1 MRDILINAFTSEGFS
16 LTEQQLQQFV
26 TYYNALIVWNQKMNL
41 TAIEEPV
48 EVAYKHFVDSV
59 CLLRV
64 VADLKQKSMIDIGTG
79 AGFPGVPLKIMEPA
93 LDLTLFDS
101 LNKRII
107 FLQELCRTL
116 QLKNIKAV
124 HGRAEEFG
132 IKPEYRQQYDMATAR
147 AVARMP
153 VLLEIC
159 LPFVKKGGIF
169 IALKGP
175 ELENE
180 IKESSNALKELG
192 GNLIDVQKFTLADG
206 AYTRNLAVIEKI
218 KDTPK
223 KYPRKAGTPQKSHY
237 KECYDV

>member
-1 MRDILINAFTSEGFS
+1 MKTILTNAFTSEGFR
-16 LTEQQLQQFV
+16 LTEQQLQQFE
-26 TYYNALIVWNQKMNL
+26 TYYHTLIEWNQKMNL
-41 TAIEEPV
+41 TAIEEPT
-48 EVAYKHFVDSV
+48 EVAYKHFVDSA

-64 VADLKQKSMIDIGTG
+64 VPDLQQKSMIDIGTG

-93 LDLTLFDS
+93 LNLTLFDS
-101 LNKRII
+101 LNKRIT
-107 FLQELCRTL
+107 FLQELCKQLGL
-116 QLKNIKAV
+116 QGVQAV

-132 IKPEYRQQYDMATAR
+132 IKPEYRAQYDLATAR

-180 IKESSNALKELG
+180 IAESSNALKELG
-192 GNLIDVQKFTLADG
+192 GKVIDVQQFTLADG
-206 AYTRNLAVIEKI
+206 AYTRNLAVIEKV

-223 KYPRKAGTPQKSHY
+223 KYPRKAGTPK
-237 KECYDV
+237 KKPL

>member
-1 MRDILINAFTSEGFS
+1 MKDILNQAFTSEGFN
-16 LTEQQLQQFV
+16 LTEQQNKQFV
-26 TYYNALIVWNQKMNL
+26 TYFDMLIDWNQKINL
-41 TAIEEPV
+41 TAIEEPT
-48 EVAYKHFVDSV
+48 EVAYKHFVDSA
-59 CLLRV
+59 CLMRV
-64 VADLKQKSMIDIGTG
+64 VPDLKHKTMIDIGTG
-79 AGFPGVPLKIMEPA
+79 AGFPGVPLNIMEPE
-93 LDLTLFDS
+93 LYVTLFDS
-101 LNKRII
+101 LNKRIL
-107 FLQELCRTL
+107 FLQELCKAL
-116 QLKNIKAV
+116 ELKNIRAV

-132 IKPEYRQQYDMATAR
+132 IKPDYRQQFDIATAR

-180 IKESSNALKELG
+180 IIESSNALKELG
-192 GNLIDVQKFTLADG
+192 GKVVDVQQFTLADG

-223 KYPRKAGTPQKSHY
+223 KYPRKAGTPQK
-237 KECYDV
+237 KPL

>member
-1 MRDILINAFTSEGFS
+1 MKQILTDAFRGEGFS
-16 LTEQQLQQFV
+16 LSETQLNQFV
-26 TYYNALIVWNQKMNL
+26 TYFDTLIEWNQKINL

-48 EVAYKHFVDSV
+48 EVAYKHFVDSA
-59 CLLRV
+59 CLMRV
-64 VADLKQKSMIDIGTG
+64 MPDLKQKSMIDIGTG
-79 AGFPGVPLKIMEPA
+79 AGFPGVPLKIMEPE

-101 LNKRII
+101 LNKRIV
-107 FLQELCRTL
+107 FLQELCTKL
-116 QLKNIKAV
+116 QLQNVKAV

-132 IKPEYRQQYDMATAR
+132 IKPDYRGAYDIATAR

-180 IKESSNALKELG
+180 IQESANALKELG
-192 GNLIDVQKFTLADG
+192 GKVVDVQQFTLADG

-223 KYPRKAGTPQKSHY
+223 KYPRKAGTPQK
-237 KECYDV
+237 KPL

>member
-1 MRDILINAFTSEGFS
+1 MRDILKNAFTSEGFS
-16 LTEQQLQQFV
+16 LTAQQIEQFV
-26 TYYNALIVWNQKMNL
+26 TYYELLMEWNQKMNL

-59 CLLRV
+59 YLLRV
-64 VADLKQKSMIDIGTG
+64 MSNLQKKSMIDIGTG
-79 AGFPGVPLKIMEPA
+79 AGFPGVPLKIMEPE
-93 LDLTLFDS
+93 LELTLFDS
-101 LNKRII
+101 LNKRIL
-107 FLQELCRTL
+107 FLQELCQKL
-116 QLKNIKAV
+116 HLKGVEAV

-132 IKPEYRQQYDMATAR
+132 IKPQYRQQYDIATAR

-180 IKESSNALKELG
+180 IKESDNALKELG
-192 GNLIDVQKFTLADG
+192 GKVVDIQQFTLADG
-206 AYTRNLAVIEKI
+206 AYTRNLAVIEKV

-223 KYPRKAGTPQKSHY
+223 KYPRKAGTPQK
-237 KECYDV
+237 KPL

>member
-1 MRDILINAFTSEGFS
+1 MRDILTNAFTSEGFS
-16 LTEQQLQQFV
+16 PTEQQLQQFV
-26 TYYNALIVWNQKMNL
+26 IYYDTLITWNQKMNL

-48 EVAYKHFVDSV
+48 EVAYKHFVDSA

-64 VADLKQKSMIDIGTG
+64 VPDLKQKSMIDVGTG

-107 FLQELCRTL
+107 FLQELCQKL
-116 QLKNIKAV
+116 QLKDVKAV

-192 GNLIDVQKFTLADG
+192 GKLVDVQQFTLADG

-223 KYPRKAGTPQKSHY
+223 KYPRKAGTPQK
-237 KECYDV
+237 KPL